1 MNLVINLACLSIKAK
16 EAANRNR
23 SYQMDQISHFNLR
36 SQLRFLYYQ
45 NAGVNEQMEISLNWK
60 MVKILIHVGFLGTS
74 HYLSPGGERLGGGEG
89 EGGSDIGDSLS

>member
-1 MNLVINLACLSIKAK
+1 
-16 EAANRNR
+16 
-23 SYQMDQISHFNLR
+23 
-36 SQLRFLYYQ
+36 
-45 NAGVNEQMEISLNWK
+45 